1 MIFLAGEP
9 APVSHPTVDLGCG
22 NWCTINYDSV
32 ISSAIAILITIAAAI
47 YIARRLDSTRPG
59 RLQAL
64 IEWMFSYVRRT
75 AHENAPDATG
85 FVVPL
90 AATIGFYILIANWLD
105 FLPITLIQNLHPANT
120 DLNQTLA
127 LAMVVFLLVQWY
139 TIRIR
144 GWKGYFRYFVG
155 DRPHGM
161 SLPWRIAFVPLNLIE
176 EIVKPVTL
184 SMRLFGN
191 IFAGLLMGYVIVL
204 ILGDIPYV
212 GNWLL
217 GPVFLA
223 AWKLFD
229 VGFIGLIQAL
239 IFMLLTMIYF
249 GLAREGLETEHAPA
263 HGH

>member
-1 MIFLAGEP
+1 MIFAAGEP
-9 APVSHPTVDLGCG
+9 APVSHPTIDLGCG
-22 NWCTINYDSV
+22 NWCTFNYDSL
-32 ISSAIAILITIAAAI
+32 ISSGLAILITIVLSI
-47 YIARRLDSTRPG
+47 VIARSLDPNRPG
-59 RLQAL
+59 RLQA
-64 IEWMFSYVRRT
+64 IMEWLFGYVRRNVS
-75 AHENAPDATG
+75 ENSPDASS

-105 FLPITLIQNLHPANT
+105 FVPITLIQNLHPANT

-127 LAMVVFLLVQWY
+127 MAIIVFVLLQWY
-139 TIRIR
+139 NVRLR
-144 GWKGYFRYFVG
+144 GWNGYFRFFVG

-161 SLPWRIAFVPLNLIE
+161 SLGWRIAFIPLNLLE
-176 EIVKPVTL
+176 EIVKPLTL

-204 ILGDIPYV
+204 ILGGIPYL

-239 IFMLLTMIYF
+239 IFMLLTIIYF
-249 GLAREGLETEHAPA
+249 GLAREGVEAEHA
-263 HGH
+263 H

>member
-1 MIFLAGEP
+1 MILAEVEP
-9 APVSHPTVDLGCG
+9 APVSHPTFEVGGCG
-22 NWCTINYDSV
+22 NWCTFNSDSL
-32 ISSAIAILITIAAAI
+32 ISSGLAIVITIAFAI
-47 YIARRLDSTRPG
+47 VVARMLNPSRPG
-59 RLQAL
+59 RLQG
-64 IEWMFSYVRRT
+64 IMEWLFGYVRRNVS
-75 AHENAPDATG
+75 ENSPDAAS

-90 AATIGFYILIANWLD
+90 AATIGFYILVANWLD
-105 FLPITLIQNLHPANT
+105 FLPITIVQNLHPANT

-127 LAMVVFLLVQWY
+127 MAIVVFLLLQWY
-139 TIRIR
+139 NVRLR

-176 EIVKPVTL
+176 EIVKPLTL

-204 ILGDIPYV
+204 ILGGIPGV
-212 GNWLL
+212 GTWLL
-217 GPVFLA
+217 GPAFLA

-239 IFMLLTMIYF
+239 IFMLLTIIYF
-249 GLAREGLETEHAPA
+249 GLAREGLEAEHA
-263 HGH
+263 H